1 MSNEIKTKGKS
12 FSQYIA
18 YMLNGIVIIF
28 FSNYYIP
35 ATSIFSN
42 KNYSKYKYNKILLK
56 DIQSHFTITELIY
69 FITMHSIKMQFTL
82 NTNKIEIYQ
91 GGTIWIH

>member
-1 MSNEIKTKGKS
+1 
-12 FSQYIA
+12 
-18 YMLNGIVIIF
+18 MLNGIVIIF

-42 KNYSKYKYNKILLK
+42 KNYSKYKHIEILIK
-56 DIQSHFTITELIY
+56 NTISYLPLTVFFNFNTL
-69 FITMHSIKMQFTL
+69 HSVKMQFIL